1 MKGKFTAT
9 LIGLAYSLF
18 SILTAPTYLVPI
30 LVTLPTI
37 LLEAI
42 IKAVLPNEPV
52 ETTGVGVIL
61 ILSFLSVLS
70 CLYLLYNITDQLKE
84 KKNISTKSYINIF
97 TLLLFIVHP
106 LGFYIYLSHNW
117 RMANDG
123 QIIMSVAVN
132 FFYSSFVFL
141 ALGICA
147 DVYRYLYLKFY
158 KE

>member
-30 LVTLPTI
+30 LISLPTI

-42 IKAVLPNEPV
+42 IKVALPNEPA
-52 ETTGVGVIL
+52 ETSGVGIIL
-61 ILSFLSVLS
+61 ILSFLSALS
-70 CLYLLYNITDQLKE
+70 CLYLHYSITEQLKE
-84 KKNISTKSYINIF
+84 KKNISTKSYTNIF

-106 LGFYIYLSHNW
+106 LGFYIYLSQNW
-117 RMANDG
+117 SMAKDG
-123 QIIMSVAVN
+123 QIIMSTAVN

-141 ALGICA
+141 ALGISA
-147 DVYRYLYLKFY
+147 DVYKYLYLKFH